1 MPLSDITVDRSG
13 IDRLDEALIALVE
26 QRRAVSERV
35 QRRRVAAGGTRV
47 DLAREQ
53 AVFRRYEAALG
64 SSGVAI
70 ARELLHLCRGR

>member
-1 MPLSDITVDRSG
+1 MPLSDITVDRSE

-26 QRRAVSERV
+26 QRRAVSERI
-35 QRRRVAAGGTRV
+35 QRRRVAADGTRV

-53 AVFRRYEAALG
+53 TVFRRYEAALG

-70 ARELLHLCRGR
+70 ARALLHLCRGR